1 MRLTDQIIND
11 YFCCDPN
18 LKILIEWFQCG
29 NKLKKLLAYEICSD
43 LTGNLTRINE
53 IRNQKNK
60 DEIIIHTQKDYL
72 KSEIFNLITNKYHY
86 SNFKIDYSK
95 KLKWMLSS
103 YFCLFDEYTILQEFT
118 TQNDVSGI
126 KIWTM
131 VGYLI
136 NCKRNK
142 KESYSFF
149 RKDFQNPVCNYLS
162 KIVLSEIEKDTR
174 EEIYQDLE
182 NHKNIDLLKALSN
195 FCPEFYIN
203 KLIHLL
209 DKNANE
215 ISINFTKDQELWYHY
230 YLIKCIQNIKNLED
244 TSEFD
249 LDGVCI
255 SLLKYVNGLNHAS
268 DHGPWIA
275 VKNKILSVLEKFT
288 NDVRN
293 LSINNLDNLL
303 SNPNYE
309 TILKSFKILET
320 SLGLDS
326 ALKTVI
332 KNFNTS
338 YQSFINKEEYLI
350 LTSNALKWLNRKD
363 GRILNKLEEVMNG
376 YNNEEQDMARKLIV
390 EIGGKSAMR
399 RLGAREQLKKKYY
412 ETMDV
417 AQEKVNKMFQT
428 TMGDAKKGFIV
439 AMGMDILIFF
449 IGVVLISVTAFIAV
463 FSNNIDNWAGI
474 GASGGTGAMSVLY
487 SMFFSKPRQQV
498 KDNVNHMMNLKI
510 IFLAYLRELNQLDQ
524 SFSQKMIESDFLSE
538 SDISFFKQK
547 LKDSMTEAVNIL
559 QVIRKNNEIPN
570 ENTPLIRG
578 NRVISGRNSAV

>member
-1 MRLTDQIIND
+1 MKLTDQIIND

-18 LKILIEWFQCG
+18 LKILIDWFQCG
-29 NKLKKLLAYEICSD
+29 NKLKKVLAYEICC
-43 LTGNLTRINE
+43 NLLENITRINK
-53 IRNQKNK
+53 IRSEKNK
-60 DEIIIHTQKDYL
+60 DEIVFHKEKEYL
-72 KSEIFNLITNKYHY
+72 KSEILNLISNKYHY

-95 KLKWMLSS
+95 NLKWMLSS

-118 TQNDVSGI
+118 SQNEVSGI

-131 VGYLI
+131 VAYLN
-136 NCKRNK
+136 NCTRKQ
-142 KESYSFF
+142 ESYSFF

-162 KIVLSEIEKDTR
+162 KIVLSEIENDTR
-174 EEIYQDLE
+174 EEIFHDLE
-182 NHKNIDLLKALSN
+182 NNKNIDLFKAICN
-195 FCPEFYIN
+195 FCPPFFVN

-215 ISINFTKDQELWYHY
+215 ISTNFTKDRDIWYHY
-230 YLIKCIQNIKNLED
+230 YLIKCIERIKTLED
-244 TSEFD
+244 TSEYDFD
-249 LDGVCI
+249 SVCI

-275 VKNKILSVLEKFT
+275 VKNKILAVLEKFT
-288 NDVRN
+288 NDVKN
-293 LSINNLDNLL
+293 LSINNLNNLL

-338 YQSFINKEEYLI
+338 YQSFINKDEYLI
-350 LTSNALKWLNRKD
+350 LTSSALKWLNRKD
-363 GRILNKLEEVMNG
+363 GKILNKLEEVMNG

-417 AQEKVNKMFQT
+417 AQDKVNKMFQT
-428 TMGDAKKGFIV
+428 TMGDAKKGFMV
-439 AMGMDILIFF
+439 ALGMDIMIFF
-449 IGVVLISVTAFIAV
+449 IGVVLISITGFIAA
-463 FSNNIDNWAGI
+463 FNNDTENWAGI
-474 GASGGTGAMSVLY
+474 GASGGTGVLSVMY

-524 SFSQKMIESDFLSE
+524 SFSQKMIESDGLTE
-538 SDISFFKQK
+538 NDITFFKQK
-547 LKDSMTEAVNIL
+547 LKDSMSEAVNIL
-559 QVIRKNNEIPN
+559 QLVRKNNEIPN
-570 ENTPLIRG
+570 ENTPLVRG
-578 NRVISGRNSAV
+578 NRGISGRNSSV

>member
-1 MRLTDQIIND
+1 MENINYKKIIT
-11 YFCCDPN
+11 
-18 LKILIEWFQCG
+18 KLIKTIE
-29 NKLKKLLAYEICSD
+29 
-43 LTGNLTRINE
+43 
-53 IRNQKNK
+53 KNK
-60 DEIIIHTQKDYL
+60 DEIVFEKEKEYL
-72 KSEIFNLITNKYHY
+72 KSEILNLITSKYHY

-95 KLKWMLSS
+95 NLKWILSS
-103 YFCLFDEYTILQEFT
+103 YFCLFDKYEILQYFT
-118 TQNDVSGI
+118 KEEVPSEIQV
-126 KIWTM
+126 WTM
-131 VGYLI
+131 VGYLKSDKI
-136 NCKRNK
+136 DKSN
-142 KESYSFF
+142 SFF
-149 RKDFQNPVCNYLS
+149 RKTFENPVCENLSNIYIS
-162 KIVLSEIEKDTR
+162 KIEPNSRD
-174 EEIYQDLE
+174 EIYQNLE
-182 NHKNIDLLKALSN
+182 NNKDIDLLKALSYY
-195 FCPEFYIN
+195 CPEEYVN
-203 KLIHLL
+203 KLIHIL
-209 DKNANE
+209 DKNANV
-215 ISINFTKDQELWYHY
+215 ISTNFIKDEELWYHY

-244 TSEFD
+244 TSEYD

-268 DHGPWIA
+268 DHGPWVA